1 MRNAKQA
8 KDVWAKIVAE
18 VDAGESPG
26 AVATRHGVREGTL
39 RWWRSRLKNGA
50 NSHRQEA
57 PAADRFTAIGCGE
70 NVACGIKTD
79 GTVSCWGS
87 PNNPAVVNS
96 VPTGAF
102 VELAVSSESACA
114 RRSNSTVACWGWDP
128 NNYGFLRPPT
138 DFNFSRLVPGENTNC
153 AYDNRNK
160 LHCWGWHVRTPLE
173 GTPIQ

>member
-57 PAADRFTAIGCGE
+57 PA
-70 NVACGIKTD
+70 
-79 GTVSCWGS
+79 
-87 PNNPAVVNS
+87 
-96 VPTGAF
+96 
-102 VELAVSSESACA
+102 
-114 RRSNSTVACWGWDP
+114 
-128 NNYGFLRPPT
+128 
-138 DFNFSRLVPGENTNC
+138 
-153 AYDNRNK
+153 
-160 LHCWGWHVRTPLE
+160 VRTGLLPIFVDPRASGE
-173 GTPIQ
+173 VEVVVGVCRATFPMGTPIAYVKQLLAVLRLC